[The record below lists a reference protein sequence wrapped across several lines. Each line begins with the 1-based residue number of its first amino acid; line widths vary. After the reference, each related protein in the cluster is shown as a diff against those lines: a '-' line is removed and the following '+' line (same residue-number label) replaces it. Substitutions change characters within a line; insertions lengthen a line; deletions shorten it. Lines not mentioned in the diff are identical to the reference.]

1 MSAPRG
7 PERHRP
13 WLRCVAPQPAARVRL
28 ICLPHAGGAASGYAT
43 WGARLAPFA
52 EVHAVQYPGREERH
66 GEPFATSVDEL
77 ADGVA
82 GALAA
87 LVPGR
92 YALFGHSLGAT
103 VAHEVARRAHQP
115 PEHLVV
121 SGRLPPPELRPGTVH
136 LRDDSGLLDELTE
149 LGGTANGLLD
159 DPEMRALVLP
169 RVRADYRVA
178 ETYRHRPGPPLRVP
192 VTAVIGDADPRVD
205 EPRARRWAET
215 TAAGFELAVLP
226 GDHFY
231 LTDQREPLLALLRR
245 LLGLPAV
252 VAVTRWPSTP

>member
-1 MSAPRG
+1 MTAPRG
-7 PERHRP
+7 PERHRR
-13 WLRCVAPQPAARVRL
+13 WLRCVAPLPTARIRL
-28 ICLPHAGGAASGYAT
+28 VCFPHAGGAASGYAT
-43 WGARLAPFA
+43 WPARMAPFA
-52 EVHAVQYPGREERH
+52 EVLAVQYPGREERH
-66 GEPFATSVDEL
+66 DEPFAAGVDEL

-82 GALAA
+82 AALAA

-103 VAHEVARRAHQP
+103 VAHEVARRAHRP

-121 SGRLPPPELRPGTVH
+121 SGRLPPPELRPGSVH
-136 LRDDSGLLDELTE
+136 LRDDDGLVAELTE
-149 LGGTANGLLD
+149 LGGTAAALLT

-178 ETYRHRPGPPLRVP
+178 ETYRPRPGPPLQVP

-205 EPRARRWAET
+205 ERRARRWAET
-215 TAAGFELAVLP
+215 TAAGFDLEVLP

-231 LTDQREPLLALLRR
+231 LTDQREALLALLRR
-245 LLGLPAV
+245 RLGLPDV
-252 VAVTRWPSTP
+252 VAARWPSTP